1 MTSIPPERCSQC
13 CGDAPCAA
21 LDVLILRFC
30 HFCHRCGQA
39 LEGFL
44 SEAVDGDETKTW
56 LDYLRGKVI
65 SDRGGYKEYAG
76 LGARCKDTFK
86 ADGIS
91 TVSSEWQKALT
102 AAALHTDPDDL
113 GKDGTAVEL
122 VIAKLMQQL
131 WSEMKS
137 GGLNVDEADA
147 VVKSAR
153 KFASKDMEVK
163 MPPLTSTH
171 PASTRPIR
179 AHKGVGESSLSD
191 LPLAP
196 CWLSL
201 KCSRVAGMF

>member
-1 MTSIPPERCSQC
+1 M
-13 CGDAPCAA
+13 
-21 LDVLILRFC
+21 
-30 HFCHRCGQA
+30 
-39 LEGFL
+39 
-44 SEAVDGDETKTW
+44 DGDETKTW

-137 GGLNVDEADA
+137 GGLNVDEADT

-153 KFASKDMEVK
+153 EFASKDMEVK
-163 MPPLTSTH
+163 MPPLTSTR

-179 AHKGVGESSLSD
+179 AHKGVGESSLLD

-201 KCSRVAGMF
+201 VLFSRCRNVLKRRAETDRWKSASGGPA